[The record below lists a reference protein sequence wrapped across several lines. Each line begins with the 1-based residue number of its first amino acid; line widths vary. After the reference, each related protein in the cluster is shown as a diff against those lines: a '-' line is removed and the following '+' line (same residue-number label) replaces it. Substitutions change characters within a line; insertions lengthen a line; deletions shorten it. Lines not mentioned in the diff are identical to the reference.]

1 MMRVRSKSELEILL
15 EKVEGFAKPNLRLEQ
30 YRLPATAAAD
40 ILWHVSLRHGD
51 LEGLIVGDLGCGTG
65 MLTAGAAL
73 MGADYVVGVDI
84 DASALACAR
93 EVAERFGLCGSIDLL
108 RCRVEDLSLKVD
120 VVIQNPPFG
129 IRVREAD
136 RSFLRAAV
144 MSTGTVYSL
153 HRSDEGVRR
162 FMKSFTADLGC
173 RVDEILPLSIKLP
186 PTYHFHKKRFHKVEV
201 DLYRIV
207 RRVD

>member
-1 MMRVRSKSELEILL
+1 LNVRSRSELEILL
-15 EKVEGFAKPNLRLEQ
+15 ERVGGFEEPDLRLEQ
-30 YRLPATAAAD
+30 YRLPASTAAD
-40 ILWHVSLRHGD
+40 ILWHISLRHGD
-51 LEGLIVGDLGCGTG
+51 LEGRIVCDLGCGTG

-73 MGADYVVGVDI
+73 MGADYVVGVDADI
-84 DASALACAR
+84 SALAFAR
-93 EVAERFGLCGSIDLL
+93 NTVEKFKLDGRVDLL
-108 RCRVEDLSLKVD
+108 RARVEELALKAD

-136 RSFLRAAV
+136 RAFLRTAV
-144 MSTGTVYSL
+144 ASAGTVYSL

-162 FMKSFTADLGC
+162 FVKSFTADLGYS
-173 RVDEILPLSIKLP
+173 VDEILPLSIKLP

-207 RRVD
+207 RRAD